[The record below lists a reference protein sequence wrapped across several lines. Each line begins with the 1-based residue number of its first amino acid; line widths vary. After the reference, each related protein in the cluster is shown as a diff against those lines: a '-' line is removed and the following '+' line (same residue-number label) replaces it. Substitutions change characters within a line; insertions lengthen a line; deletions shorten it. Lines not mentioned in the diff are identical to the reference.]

1 MISKIRSFIE
11 EHPILSLIMFAIFAL
26 ILLYLFVV
34 FANFMF
40 ENFLGTSY
48 QISFLRDIVGIK
60 NGKIDMITGISIL
73 ILGSLGILLIIFNCL
88 KKN

>member
-11 EHPILSLIMFAIFAL
+11 E
-26 ILLYLFVV
+26 
-34 FANFMF
+34 
-40 ENFLGTSY
+40 
-48 QISFLRDIVGIK
+48 QSFLRDIVGIK